1 METPFSEHYGMF
13 EGDICNLIRK
23 LLRISAHGRV
33 IRELLSA
40 RFSAAVFFP
49 LFFLALL
56 ACKGQIL
63 VIRPREAMGMV
74 LMFCAFMLKCI
85 TPRDGYEVNNRVL
98 YAVAWLC
105 SSPRIIVSLV
115 WNSPTVLYT

>member
-13 EGDICNLIRK
+13 EGDICSLIRK
-23 LLRISAHGRV
+23 PLRISAHVRV

-63 VIRPREAMGMV
+63 VIQLREAMGMV
-74 LMFCAFMLKCI
+74 LMFCPFMRKCV
-85 TPRDGYEVNNRVL
+85 TPRDGYEVDNSAL

-105 SSPRIIVSLV
+105 SSPRVIVSFV
-115 WNSPTVLYT
+115 WNNLTVLYT